1 MKELLKKIAQNP
13 AIEARW
19 LNTLS
24 LMEHI
29 GARKIGKTVCEDH
42 PTEEILRHYADETRH
57 ASAFKKLANELAP
70 KGPSLGAGGECQYL
84 CHDEAISYFQMLDS
98 TVTEWLTDLLKK
110 EDPYA
115 NYVLVTCLVERR
127 AMKLYPLYK
136 KATKQKVVEEELEKI
151 IEEETSH
158 RHVIEIALKKILAG
172 SDLKGLDHC
181 EEIEEKLF
189 DVFLASLTAA
199 IPSTLPAQTF
209 R

>member
-42 PTEEILRHYADETRH
+42 STEEILRHYADETRH
-57 ASAFKKLANELAP
+57 ASAFKKLANEL
-70 KGPSLGAGGECQYL
+70 AGGECQYL

-110 EDPYA
+110 EDSYA

-158 RHVIEIALKKILAG
+158 RHVIEIAMKKILDG
-172 SDLKGLDHC
+172 LDVKGLDHC

-199 IPSTLPAQTF
+199 TLSTPPAQTF